1 MHFNDEGELQAK
13 YTAFMSEVENE
24 RLARK
29 IIAARRHPAKRTYQP
44 LLVWL
49 GNRMIMWG
57 WRLRARYSSLES

>member
-1 MHFNDEGELQAK
+1 MHFNDEGEPKAK
-13 YTAFMSEVENE
+13 YIAFLAEVENE

-29 IIAARRHPAKRTYQP
+29 IITARRPARRAYQP

-49 GNRMIMWG
+49 GDRMIMWG

>member
-1 MHFNDEGELQAK
+1 MHFNDEGELKAK
-13 YTAFMSEVENE
+13 YTAFMQEVEDE

-29 IIAARRHPAKRTYQP
+29 IIAARRPARHTHQP
-44 LLVWL
+44 ILVWL